1 VGSILSSEYERQV
14 REFQRILQ
22 QRIKILDE
30 QKNKKEKEQV
40 ERMVKRVSEYLE
52 NLNKKDVEVDD
63 KPKKWFKGRIRK

>member
-1 VGSILSSEYERQV
+1 MVILSSEYERQV

-52 NLNKKDVEVDD
+52 NLNKKEEPEQQ
-63 KPKKWFKGRIRK
+63 PKKWRKGRIRKW

>member
-1 VGSILSSEYERQV
+1 VVILSTEYERQV

-52 NLNKKDVEVDD
+52 NLNRKDVEVDN
-63 KPKKWFKGRIRK
+63 KPKLWRKGRIRK